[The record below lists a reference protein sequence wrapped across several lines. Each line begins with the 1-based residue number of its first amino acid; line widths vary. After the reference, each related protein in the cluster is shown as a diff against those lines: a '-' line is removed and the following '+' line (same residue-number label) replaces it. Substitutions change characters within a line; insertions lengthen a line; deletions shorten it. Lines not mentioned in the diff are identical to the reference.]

1 MKVPRP
7 LGTMGPGDSDY
18 DSSEEGKRRK
28 GYRGDHDTAHRYA
41 WNLDM
46 EATRHGTRM

>member
-7 LGTMGPGDSDY
+7 LSSMGPGDSDY

-28 GYRGDHDTAHRYA
+28 GYRSDHDTTHRYV
-41 WNLDM
+41 WNLDL
-46 EATRHGTRM
+46 EVIRHRTGM